1 MKHMVTIYIMDTT
14 VTYLRIYL
22 GPLFQFLDGCDIQ
35 GGDTVGHTTMSDK
48 ICDMLEHNQ
57 MSDILFG

>member
-1 MKHMVTIYIMDTT
+1 MDTT

-22 GPLFQFLDGCDIQ
+22 GPLFQFLDGCDIP
-35 GGDTVGHTTMSDK
+35 GRDTVGHTTMSDK